1 MSRGVLDLRD
11 VLYYLGIIVIFLL
24 LTRTALQ
31 SRKW

>member
-11 VLYYLGIIVIFLL
+11 VLYYVGVITVFVL
-24 LTRTALQ
+24 LTRTVLQ

>member
-11 VLYYLGIIVIFLL
+11 ALYFLGVIVIFLL

-31 SRKW
+31 SRTW